1 MTLVRKW
8 WRMRFLWNVQVIRE
22 NFWLSFVHKKSNV
35 SSLDM
40 LITYV
45 SFSGRWVDVGGS
57 LEEKTSKGGAK
68 MKMDNESTICV
79 ELFLKISA
87 FF

>member
-1 MTLVRKW
+1 M
-8 WRMRFLWNVQVIRE
+8 FCN
-22 NFWLSFVHKKSNV
+22 N
-35 SSLDM
+35 M
-40 LITYV
+40 LISYV

-68 MKMDNESTICV
+68 MKMGNESTICV

>member
-1 MTLVRKW
+1 MVENEVFVECASHLRKFLV
-8 WRMRFLWNVQVIRE
+8 VICPQ
-22 NFWLSFVHKKSNV
+22 KSYV

-40 LITYV
+40 LISYV